1 MLKTDDIHIRN
12 IGKTGRI
19 TLTRP
24 QALNAMTYEMCMSIG
39 EALDTWGNDDNV
51 SMIVIDAEG
60 SKSFCAGGDIADLYK
75 TGKAGDFAYG
85 QKFWADE
92 YRINA
97 KIKNYS
103 KPYVAIMDG
112 IVMGGGVGIS
122 AHGSHRIVTENTLFA
137 MPECGIGLVP
147 DVGGNYFLSR
157 AQGSIGEY
165 LGTTGARLK
174 ASDCIY
180 AGIADAF
187 VPEDELPQLI
197 EQLEKTGETACIE
210 AFTRECI
217 PGELAINQKT
227 INTHFSKSNAV
238 EIIKSLEADGD
249 DWELNAAKLMRRN
262 CPLSVACAVEIVREA
277 RKAQTIE
284 DILKLEYRFTH
295 RSMEHGDFIEGIRAQ
310 IIDKDRTPNWNPST
324 LEELT
329 QDKINSMLGSLGA
342 YELSFQEQK

>member
-1 MLKTDDIHIRN
+1 MLKTDNIHIRKVGN
-12 IGKTGRI
+12 TGRI

-39 EALDTWGNDDNV
+39 KALDEWETDD
-51 SMIVIDAEG
+51 SISIIIIDAEG

-97 KIKNYS
+97 KIKDYP
-103 KPYVAIMDG
+103 KPYIAIMDG

-122 AHGSHRIVTENTLFA
+122 AHGSHRIVTENTMFA

-147 DVGGNYFLSR
+147 DVGGNFFLSR

-165 LGTTGARLK
+165 LGSTGTRLN

-180 AGIADAF
+180 AGIADYY
-187 VPEDELPQLI
+187 VPEDNLLDLI
-197 EQLEKTGETACIE
+197 TLLEKTGDPSAIHDF
-210 AFTRECI
+210 ARECV
-217 PGELAINQKT
+217 PGDLALNQKT
-227 INTHFSKSNAV
+227 IDTHFSKSNAI
-238 EIIKSLEADGD
+238 EIIQSLEADGD

-262 CPLSVACAVEIVREA
+262 CPLSVACGIEIVHEA
-277 RKAQTIE
+277 RKAQTMQ
-284 DILKLEYRFTH
+284 DVLKLEYRFTY
-295 RSMEHGDFIEGIRAQ
+295 RSMSDGDFIEGIRAQ
-310 IIDKDRTPNWNPST
+310 IIDKDRKPKWQPAT

-329 QDKINSMLGSLGA
+329 QDRIDLMLASLGA
-342 YELSFQEQK
+342 NELTFEELR

>member
-1 MLKTDDIHIRN
+1 LLKTDDIHIRT
-12 IGKTGRI
+12 IGKAGRI

-39 EALDTWGNDDNV
+39 RSLDEWEKDDAV
-51 SMIVIDAEG
+51 SIIIIDAEG

-75 TGKAGDFAYG
+75 TGMAGDFAYG

-97 KIKNYS
+97 KIKNYP
-103 KPYVAIMDG
+103 KPYIAIMDG

-147 DVGGNYFLSR
+147 DVGGNFFLSR
-157 AQGSIGEY
+157 AKGAIGEY
-165 LGTTGARLK
+165 LGATGARLK

-180 AGIADAF
+180 AGIADYY
-187 VPEDELPQLI
+187 VPDED
-197 EQLEKTGETACIE
+197 LETLTIKLETTGDLSIINQ
-210 AFTRECI
+210 FSRECV
-217 PGELAINQKT
+217 PGNLALNQKT
-227 INTHFSKSNAV
+227 IDTHFAKTDAKA
-238 EIIKSLEADGD
+238 IITSLEADGD

-262 CPLSVACAVEIVREA
+262 CPLSVACGVEIVRAA
-277 RKAQTIE
+277 RNSQTIE

-295 RSMEHGDFIEGIRAQ
+295 RSMEHGDFLEGIRAQ
-310 IIDKDRTPNWNPST
+310 IIDKDRKPNWKPST

-342 YELSFQEQK
+342 DELTFQE

>member
-1 MLKTDDIHIRN
+1 MLKTDDIHIRTV
-12 IGKTGRI
+12 GKTGRI

-24 QALNAMTYEMCMSIG
+24 QALNAMTYEMCISIG
-39 EALDTWGNDDNV
+39 EALDEWKTDDAV
-51 SMIVIDAEG
+51 AIIVIDAEG

-97 KIKNYS
+97 KIKNYP

-157 AQGSIGEY
+157 AQGSLGEY
-165 LGTTGARLK
+165 LGATGARLN

-180 AGIADAF
+180 AGIADCF

-197 EQLEKTGETACIE
+197 KVLEETSDVSIINEFA
-210 AFTRECI
+210 RECV
-217 PGELAINQKT
+217 PGDLALNQTT
-227 INTHFSKSNAV
+227 IDKHFSKASAL
-238 EIIKSLEADGD
+238 EIISSLEADGD
-249 DWELNAAKLMRRN
+249 EWEENAAKLMRRN
-262 CPLSVACAVEIVREA
+262 CPLSVACAIEIVRES
-277 RKAQTIE
+277 RKAETIQ

-295 RSMEHGDFIEGIRAQ
+295 RSMSHGDFIEGIRAQ
-310 IIDKDRTPNWNPST
+310 IIDKDRKPKWQPST

-329 QDKINSMLGSLGA
+329 QDKINSMLGCLGA
-342 YELSFQEQK
+342 DELTFEE

>member
-1 MLKTDDIHIRN
+1 MPKDLSP
-12 IGKTGRI
+12 G
-19 TLTRP
+19 
-24 QALNAMTYEMCMSIG
+24 YVYCCS
-39 EALDTWGNDDNV
+39 
-51 SMIVIDAEG
+51 IDAEG

-75 TGKAGDFAYG
+75 TGMAGNFAYG

-97 KIKNYS
+97 KIKNYP

-157 AQGSIGEY
+157 AKGSIGEY
-165 LGTTGARLK
+165 LGATGARLN

-180 AGIADAF
+180 AGIADSF
-187 VPEDELPQLI
+187 VPEEALPQLI
-197 EQLEKTGETACIE
+197 EQLQQTGDTNCIKN
-210 AFTRECI
+210 FTRECV
-217 PGELAINQKT
+217 PGELALNQKT
-227 INTHFSKSNAV
+227 IDTHFSKPTAV
-238 EIIKSLEADGD
+238 DIIQSLEVDGD
-249 DWELNAAKLMRRN
+249 DWELNAAKLIRRN
-262 CPLSVACAVEIVREA
+262 CPLSVACAIEIVREA

-295 RSMEHGDFIEGIRAQ
+295 RSMSHGNFLEGIRAQ
-310 IIDKDRTPNWNPST
+310 IIDKDRKPNWQPAT

-329 QDKINSMLGSLGA
+329 QDSIDLMLTSLETN
-342 YELSFQEQK
+342 ELTFEE

>member
-1 MLKTDDIHIRN
+1 MLKTPDIHLRI
-12 IGKTGRI
+12 IGKAGRI
-19 TLTRP
+19 TLSRP

-39 EALDTWGNDDNV
+39 KALDAWKNDDAV
-51 SMIVIDAEG
+51 SIVVIDAEG

-75 TGKAGDFAYG
+75 TGKAGDYAYG

-97 KIKNYS
+97 KIKNYP

-122 AHGSHRIVTENTLFA
+122 AHGSHRIVTENTMFA

-165 LGTTGARLK
+165 LGATGARLK

-180 AGIADAF
+180 AGIADYY
-187 VPEDELPQLI
+187 VPDEDLESLTQKLETIGNPSVI
-197 EQLEKTGETACIE
+197 ET
-210 AFTRECI
+210 FSRECI
-217 PGELAINQKT
+217 PGELALNQKT
-227 INTHFSKSNAV
+227 IDTHFSKSSAV
-238 EIIKSLEADGD
+238 EIINSLENDGD
-249 DWELNAAKLMRRN
+249 QWEANAAKLMRRN
-262 CPLSVACAVEIVREA
+262 CPLSVACAIEIVREA
-277 RKAQTIE
+277 RSAETIE
-284 DILKLEYRFTH
+284 DILKLEYRYTH
-295 RSMEHGDFIEGIRAQ
+295 RAMSHGDFIEGIRAQ
-310 IIDKDRTPNWNPST
+310 IIDKDRKPKWNPST

-329 QDKINSMLGSLGA
+329 QEKINSMLTSLGA
-342 YELSFQEQK
+342 EELTFQE

>member
-1 MLKTDDIHIRN
+1 MKTDDIHIRKS
-12 IGKTGRI
+12 GRAGRI

-24 QALNAMTYEMCMSIG
+24 QALNAMTYEMCMGIG
-39 EALDTWGNDDNV
+39 EALDKWKNDDGV
-51 SMIVIDAEG
+51 SVVIIDAEG

-75 TGKAGDFAYG
+75 TGMAGDFAYG

-97 KIKNYS
+97 KIKNYP
-103 KPYVAIMDG
+103 KPYIAIMDG

-122 AHGSHRIVTENTLFA
+122 AHGSHRIVTENTIFA

-165 LGTTGARLK
+165 LGSTGARLK

-180 AGIADAF
+180 SGIADHY
-187 VPEDELPQLI
+187 VPDEELQTLVSEI
-197 EQLEKTGETACIE
+197 ESTGDAEVIKNYS
-210 AFTRECI
+210 REPV
-217 PGELAINQKT
+217 PGELEINQKT
-227 INTHFSKSNAV
+227 INAHFSKDSAV
-238 EIIKSLEADGD
+238 EIVQSLEADGD

-262 CPLSVACAVEIVREA
+262 SPLSVACSVELVRQA
-277 RKAQTIE
+277 REMAGIQE
-284 DILKLEYRFTH
+284 VLKLEYRFTH
-295 RSMEHGDFIEGIRAQ
+295 RSMEHGNFLEGIRAQ
-310 IIDKDRTPNWNPST
+310 IIDKDRSPNWQPAT

-329 QDKINSMLGSLGA
+329 QAKISLMLSSLGSQ
-342 YELSFQEQK
+342 ELTFEE

>member
-1 MLKTDDIHIRN
+1 MSDIHIRQT
-12 IGKTGRI
+12 GKAGRI

-24 QALNAMTYEMCMSIG
+24 QALNAMTYEMCMGIG
-39 EALDTWGNDDNV
+39 EALDEWQNDDSV
-51 SMIVIDAEG
+51 SIIVIDAQG

-103 KPYVAIMDG
+103 KPYIAIMDG

-122 AHGSHRIVTENTLFA
+122 AHGSHRIVTENTMFA

-165 LGTTGARLK
+165 LSATGARLN

-180 AGIADAF
+180 AGIADSF

-197 EQLEKTGETACIE
+197 GQLEQSGDPTCIE
-210 AFTRECI
+210 EFTRECV
-217 PGELAINQKT
+217 PGDLALNQKT
-227 INTHFSKSNAV
+227 IDNHFSKENAV
-238 EIIKSLEADGD
+238 EIIRSLEADGD
-249 DWELNAAKLMRRN
+249 DWETNAAKLMRRN
-262 CPLSVACAVEIVREA
+262 CPLSVACAIEIVREA
-277 RKAQTIE
+277 RNAQTIE
-284 DILKLEYRFTH
+284 EVLKLEYRFTH
-295 RSMEHGDFIEGIRAQ
+295 RSMSHGDFIEGIRAQ
-310 IIDKDRTPNWNPST
+310 IIDKDRKPKWQPAT

-329 QDKINSMLGSLGA
+329 HNQIKSMLQSLGGD
-342 YELSFQEQK
+342 ELTFEE

>member
-1 MLKTDDIHIRN
+1 MLKTEDIHIRTV
-12 IGKTGRI
+12 GKTGRI

-39 EALDTWGNDDNV
+39 ATLDEWKNDDSV
-51 SMIVIDAEG
+51 SIIVIDAEG

-97 KIKNYS
+97 KIKNYP

-147 DVGGNYFLSR
+147 DVGGNFFLSR

-165 LGTTGARLK
+165 LGATGARLK

-180 AGIADAF
+180 AGIADCF
-187 VPEDELPQLI
+187 VPDEELSKLIQILED
-197 EQLEKTGETACIE
+197 TGDTNCIKDF
-210 AFTRECI
+210 ARECI

-227 INTHFSKSNAV
+227 IDTHFSKANAV
-238 EIIKSLEADGD
+238 EIIASLEADGD

-262 CPLSVACAVEIVREA
+262 CPLSVACAIEIVREA

-310 IIDKDRTPNWNPST
+310 IIDKDRKPKWQPAT

-342 YELSFQEQK
+342 DELTFQE

>member
-1 MLKTDDIHIRN
+1 MLTTQDIHIRT
-12 IGKTGRI
+12 IGKAGRI

-39 EALDTWGNDDNV
+39 QALNEWEADD
-51 SMIVIDAEG
+51 SISIIVIDAEG

-75 TGKAGDFAYG
+75 TGKAGDFTYG

-97 KIKNYS
+97 KIKNYP
-103 KPYVAIMDG
+103 KPYIAIMDG

-122 AHGSHRIVTENTLFA
+122 AHGSHRIVTENTMFA

-147 DVGGNYFLSR
+147 DVGGNFFLSR

-165 LGTTGARLK
+165 LGSTGARLN

-187 VPEDELPQLI
+187 VPEDNLLDVI
-197 EQLEKTGETACIE
+197 TLLEKTGDTSAIDD
-210 AFTRECI
+210 FTRESI
-217 PGELAINQKT
+217 PGDLALNQKT
-227 INTHFSKSNAV
+227 IDIHFSKINAV

-249 DWELNAAKLMRRN
+249 DWEINAAKLMRRN
-262 CPLSVACAVEIVREA
+262 CPLSVACGIEIVRAA
-277 RKAQTIE
+277 RKAQTIQ
-284 DILKLEYRFTH
+284 DVLKLEYRFTH
-295 RSMEHGDFIEGIRAQ
+295 RAMSDGNFIEGIRAQ
-310 IIDKDRTPNWNPST
+310 IIDKDRKPKWQPAT

-329 QDKINSMLGSLGA
+329 QDRIDLMLGSLDA
-342 YELSFQEQK
+342 NELTFEE